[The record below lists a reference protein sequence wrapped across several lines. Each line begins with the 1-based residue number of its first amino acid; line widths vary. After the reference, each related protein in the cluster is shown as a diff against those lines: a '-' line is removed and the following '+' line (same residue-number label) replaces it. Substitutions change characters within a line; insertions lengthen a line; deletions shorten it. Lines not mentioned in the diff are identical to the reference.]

1 MDSIMAILTVQQFRE
16 LFPSFNEDQYPDLA
30 VESRIELAELF
41 FSKKIWKPEK
51 VRIHAVGLYTAHYL
65 AAYGSASSGGS
76 GKTAGSAMGVVSS
89 KSVDGASI
97 SYDTG
102 STVEQGA
109 GFWNSTPYG
118 RELYQLMRVFGAG
131 AVQL

>member
-1 MDSIMAILTVQQFRE
+1 MALMTVSQFRE
-16 LFPSFNEDQYPDLA
+16 LYPAFSEALYPDLS
-30 VESRIELAELF
+30 VETRLALGEAFL
-41 FSKKIWKPEK
+41 SEKVWKPQT
-51 VRIHAVGLYTAHYL
+51 VRIHAVGLYAAHFL
-65 AAYGSASSGGS
+65 AAYGSASAGGS
-76 GKTAGSAMGVVSS
+76 GRSDGSGMGVVSS

-118 RELYQLMRVFGAG
+118 RELWQLMRVFGAG
-131 AVQL
+131 AIQL

>member
-1 MDSIMAILTVQQFRE
+1 MALMTVSQFRE
-16 LFPSFNEDQYPDLA
+16 LYPAFTETLYPDLA
-30 VESRIELAELF
+30 VETRIALGETFLAE
-41 FSKKIWKPEK
+41 KVWKPQA
-51 VRIHAVGLYTAHYL
+51 VRIHAVGLYTAHFL
-65 AAYGSASSGGS
+65 AAYGSAAAGGS
-76 GKTAGSAMGVVSS
+76 GKSKGSGMGVVSS

-118 RELYQLMRVFGAG
+118 RELWQLMRVFGAG

>member
-1 MDSIMAILTVQQFRE
+1 MALMTVSQFRE
-16 LFPSFNEDQYPDLA
+16 LYPAFSTELYPDLA
-30 VESRIELAELF
+30 VETRLALGEAFLAETV
-41 FSKKIWKPEK
+41 WKPQA
-51 VRIHAVGLYTAHYL
+51 VRLHAVGLYTAHFL
-65 AAYGSASSGGS
+65 AAYGSSASGGS
-76 GKTAGSAMGVVSS
+76 GKSEGSGMGVVSS

-118 RELYQLMRVFGAG
+118 RELWQLMRVFGAG
-131 AVQL
+131 AIQL

>member
-1 MDSIMAILTVQQFRE
+1 MALMTVSQFRE
-16 LFPSFNEDQYPDLA
+16 LYPAFAEALYPDLA
-30 VESRIELAELF
+30 VETRLALGEAFL
-41 FSKKIWKPEK
+41 SEKVWKPQT
-51 VRIHAVGLYTAHYL
+51 VRIHAVGLYAAHYL
-65 AAYGSASSGGS
+65 AAYGSSSSGGS
-76 GKTAGSAMGVVSS
+76 GKSEGSGMGVVSS

-118 RELYQLMRVFGAG
+118 RELWQLMRVFGAG

>member
-1 MDSIMAILTVQQFRE
+1 MALMTVWQFRE
-16 LFPSFNEDQYPDLA
+16 LYPSFTEALYPDFA
-30 VESRIELAELF
+30 VETRLALGEEFL
-41 FSKKIWKPEK
+41 SEK
-51 VRIHAVGLYTAHYL
+51 VWRKVAVRTHAVGLYTAHFL
-65 AAYGSASSGGS
+65 AAYGSTAAGGS
-76 GKTAGSAMGVVSS
+76 GKESGSGMGVVSS

-118 RELYQLMRVFGAG
+118 RELWQLMRVFGAG

>member
-1 MDSIMAILTVQQFRE
+1 MALMTVWQFRE
-16 LFPSFNEDQYPDLA
+16 LYPSFTEALYPDFA
-30 VESRIELAELF
+30 VETRLSLGEEFL
-41 FSKKIWKPEK
+41 SEK
-51 VRIHAVGLYTAHYL
+51 VWRKVSVRTHAVGLYTAHYL
-65 AAYGSASSGGS
+65 AAYGSASAGGS
-76 GKTAGSAMGVVSS
+76 SKSEGSGMGVVSS

-118 RELYQLMRVFGAG
+118 RELWQLMRVFGAG

>member
-1 MDSIMAILTVQQFRE
+1 MALMTVLQFRE
-16 LFPSFNEDQYPDLA
+16 LFPAFSESLYPEFA
-30 VESRIELAELF
+30 VETRLALGEAFL
-41 FSKKIWKPEK
+41 SEKVWKPQA
-51 VRIHAVGLYTAHYL
+51 VRVHAVGLYTAHFL
-65 AAYGSASSGGS
+65 AAYGSSSSGGS
-76 GKTAGSAMGVVSS
+76 GKSEGSGMGVVSS

-118 RELYQLMRVFGAG
+118 RELWQLMRVFGAG

>member
-1 MDSIMAILTVQQFRE
+1 MALMTVWQFRE
-16 LFPSFNEDQYPDLA
+16 LYPSFTEALYHDFA
-30 VESRIELAELF
+30 VETRLALGEEFL
-41 FSKKIWKPEK
+41 SEK
-51 VRIHAVGLYTAHYL
+51 VWRKVPVRTHAVGLYTAHYL
-65 AAYGSASSGGS
+65 AAYGSASAGGS
-76 GKTAGSAMGVVSS
+76 GRSDGSGMGVVSS

-118 RELYQLMRVFGAG
+118 RELWQLMRVFGAG
-131 AVQL
+131 AIQL

>member
-1 MDSIMAILTVQQFRE
+1 MALMSVLQFRE
-16 LFPSFNEDQYPDLA
+16 LFPAFPEASYPDIA
-30 VESRIELAELF
+30 VETRLALGEAFL
-41 FSKKIWKPEK
+41 SEKVWKPEA
-51 VRIHAVGLYTAHYL
+51 VRVHAVGLYTAHFL
-65 AAYGSASSGGS
+65 AAYGSAAAGGS
-76 GKTAGSAMGVVSS
+76 GKSEGSGMGVVSS

-118 RELYQLMRVFGAG
+118 RELWQLMRVFGAG

>member
-1 MDSIMAILTVQQFRE
+1 MALMTVLQFRG
-16 LFPSFNEDQYPDLA
+16 LFPAFSESLYPDFA
-30 VESRIELAELF
+30 VETRLALGEAFL
-41 FSKKIWKPEK
+41 SEKVWKPQA
-51 VRIHAVGLYTAHYL
+51 VRVHAVGLYTAHYL
-65 AAYGSASSGGS
+65 AAYGSASAGGS
-76 GKTAGSAMGVVSS
+76 GKSEGSGMGVVSS

-118 RELYQLMRVFGAG
+118 RELWQLMRVFGAG

>member
-1 MDSIMAILTVQQFRE
+1 MALMTVWQFRE
-16 LFPSFNEDQYPDLA
+16 LYPSFTEALYPDFA
-30 VESRIELAELF
+30 VETRLALGEEFL
-41 FSKKIWKPEK
+41 SEK
-51 VRIHAVGLYTAHYL
+51 VWRKVSVRTHAVGLYTAHYL
-65 AAYGSASSGGS
+65 SAYGSASSGGS
-76 GKTAGSAMGVVSS
+76 GKSEGSGMGVVSS

-118 RELYQLMRVFGAG
+118 RELWQLMRVFGAG
-131 AVQL
+131 AIQL